1 MGSVR
6 LIVRYARVCGR
17 IDTTDEAEM
26 QFMSGSLIR
35 RNRAAMLVTAGA
47 IALST
52 VTAGGAQAAPAAPEK
67 CTIKGF
73 TPGKFVVAGT
83 DTERKFQ
90 VQTTGCTQK
99 NWRIDFIGDTGAL
112 LAKKSKPFTLIYPT
126 KLDNTMAGAYE
137 VLVTVK
143 SSDDKTTKKKFNFS
157 LLRRSTFG
165 NTVSISPD
173 PANQGGSTLKV
184 VAKLQRVN
192 WGEPTSYGPYVG
204 RNVQLQFKAA
214 GKKTFKKVKTVKT
227 DADGDVITTV
237 TATKSGTWRLRFAGN
252 AATGP
257 AISKNTRI
265 NLD

>member
-1 MGSVR
+1 MRSVR
-6 LIVRYARVCGR
+6 LVVRYARVCGR

-26 QFMSGSLIR
+26 HFMSGSLIR
-35 RNRAAMLVTAGA
+35 RSRAAMLVSAGA
-47 IALST
+47 IALSM

-83 DTERKFQ
+83 DTERQFR
-90 VQTTGCTQK
+90 VQTTGCRQK
-99 NWRIDFIGDTGAL
+99 NWQIDFIGDTQTL
-112 LAKKSKPFTLIYPT
+112 LANKSKPFTLIKPS
-126 KLDNTMAGAYE
+126 KLDNTMAGVYE

-143 SSDDKTTKKKFNFS
+143 STDNKTTKKKFNFS

-165 NTVSISPD
+165 NTFSIGPN
-173 PANQGGSTLKV
+173 PATQGGTLKV

-237 TATKSGTWRLRFAGN
+237 TATKSGTWRLSFAGN

-257 AISKNTRI
+257 ARSKSRGI
-265 NLD
+265 KID